1 MIDSYLQMALK
12 DLEHRLIKLKSGRPR
27 NLPAEYDLASQAVS
41 SGVDRLVEE
50 EHLLQEEHEN
60 SNLSV
65 GSVVHHLRNLTGETS
80 RLETVLVPALANV
93 GQRDIALTKLL
104 RRMHV
109 EIQFPLFCP
118 AVTRN
123 SQELFWIDS
132 EFQLLGVPFEE
143 DHSPL
148 QYPVF
153 YHELGH
159 LLFAESNDQTIAK
172 FLEALLQIGAEVTQH
187 FKNCEIQDS
196 RRRLSPVVVKRFA
209 FWRMLWIEYW
219 IEEMCCDAF
228 AAAVCGP
235 AYMWAFVHSSILFG
249 NNFYEMPS
257 DAGASEHPA
266 DSARVE
272 IISIVGRVCGW
283 GNQANQAL
291 EIWDQ
296 AKRGLECSET
306 TEFRQCYPNRL
317 LSLVASKVVDAT
329 SSIGCSLFEQIE
341 HDSIRSELLEYWEKA
356 CKNDPVDEHLLDV

>member
-1 MIDSYLQMALK
+1 MIDSYLQMTLK
-12 DLEHRLIKLKSGRPR
+12 DLEHRLVKLKSGRPR
-27 NLPAEYDLASQAVS
+27 NLPAEYDLASLAVS
-41 SGVDRLVEE
+41 SGVDRLVEDVG
-50 EHLLQEEHEN
+50 LLRDELEN
-60 SNLSV
+60 SNLPV
-65 GSVVHHLRNLTGETS
+65 GSAVHHLRNLTGETS

-93 GQRDIALTKLL
+93 GKRDIALTKLL
-104 RRMHV
+104 RRMHA
-109 EIQFPLFCP
+109 EIAFPLFCP

-132 EFQLLGVPFEE
+132 EFKLLGVPFEE

-159 LLFAESNDQTIAK
+159 LLFAESNDQAIAN
-172 FLEALLQIGAEVTQH
+172 FRESHLQICAEVIQH
-187 FKNCEIQDS
+187 FVNREIQHS
-196 RRRLSPVVVKRFA
+196 RRRVSQVVVKRFA
-209 FWRMLWIEYW
+209 FWRMLWIEDW

-235 AYMWAFVHSSILFG
+235 AYMWAFVHSAILFG

-257 DAGASEHPA
+257 DAGVSEHPA

-272 IISIVGRVCGW
+272 IISIVGRICGW

-291 EIWDQ
+291 EIWGQ
-296 AKRGLECSET
+296 AKRGLQCSET
-306 TEFRQCYPNRL
+306 AEFRQCYPNKL

-329 SSIGCSLFEQIE
+329 HLIGCSLFEQVE
-341 HDSIRSELLEYWEKA
+341 KDSIRSELLEYWQKA
-356 CKNDPVDEHLLDV
+356 SENEPVEQCIIER

>member
-1 MIDSYLQMALK
+1 MIDSYLQMTLK
-12 DLEHRLIKLKSGRPR
+12 DLELRLVKLKSGRPR
-27 NLPAEYDLASQAVS
+27 NLPAEYDLASQAIS
-41 SGVDRLVEE
+41 SGVDRLVEDVR
-50 EHLLQEEHEN
+50 LLRDEHER
-60 SNLSV
+60 SCLSV
-65 GSVVHHLRNLTGETS
+65 GSVVHRLRNLTGETS

-93 GQRDIALTKLL
+93 GQRDIALTKRL
-104 RRMHV
+104 RQMHS

-172 FLEALLQIGAEVTQH
+172 FVEALLQIGAEVTQH
-187 FKNCEIQDS
+187 FRNREIQDS

-235 AYMWAFVHSSILFG
+235 AYLWAFVHSSILYG

-257 DAGASEHPA
+257 EAGASEHPA
-266 DSARVE
+266 DSARVK
-272 IISIVGRVCGW
+272 IISIVGRICGW
-283 GNQANQAL
+283 GNQASQAL
-291 EIWDQ
+291 EIWEQ
-296 AKRGLECSET
+296 AKGGLECSET
-306 TEFRQCYPNRL
+306 AEFRQCYPNKL
-317 LSLVASKVVDAT
+317 LSLVASKIVDAT
-329 SSIGCSLFEQIE
+329 LSIGCSLFDQSER
-341 HDSIRSELLEYWEKA
+341 DSIRSELLEYWEKTSRNEPTEQ
-356 CKNDPVDEHLLDV
+356 CIIDV

>member
-1 MIDSYLQMALK
+1 MIDSYLEMTLK
-12 DLEHRLIKLKSGRPR
+12 DLEHRLVKLKSGRPR

-41 SGVDRLVEE
+41 VGVDRLVEDVR
-50 EHLLQEEHEN
+50 LLRDELES
-60 SNLSV
+60 SNLPVST
-65 GSVVHHLRNLTGETS
+65 VVHHLRNLTGETS

-104 RRMHV
+104 RRMHS
-109 EIQFPLFCP
+109 EIAFPLLCP

-123 SQELFWIDS
+123 SQELFWIDG

-159 LLFAESNDQTIAK
+159 LLFAESNDQAIAK
-172 FLEALLQIGAEVTQH
+172 FLEALLQIGAEVTRH
-187 FKNCEIQDS
+187 FRNCEIQDS
-196 RRRLSPVVVKRFA
+196 RRRLSPVVVKRLA

-235 AYMWAFVHSSILFG
+235 AYLWAFVHSSIVYG

-257 DAGASEHPA
+257 EAGASEHPA

-272 IISIVGRVCGW
+272 IISIVGRICGW
-283 GNQANQAL
+283 GNQANQAC

-296 AKRGLECSET
+296 AKCELECSET
-306 TEFRQCYPNRL
+306 AEFRQCYPNKL
-317 LSLVASKVVDAT
+317 LSMLASKVVAAT
-329 SSIGCSLFEQIE
+329 RSIGCSLFEQTE
-341 HDSIRSELLEYWEKA
+341 HESIRSELLEYWEKA
-356 CKNDPVDEHLLDV
+356 CKNEPGEEHLLDV